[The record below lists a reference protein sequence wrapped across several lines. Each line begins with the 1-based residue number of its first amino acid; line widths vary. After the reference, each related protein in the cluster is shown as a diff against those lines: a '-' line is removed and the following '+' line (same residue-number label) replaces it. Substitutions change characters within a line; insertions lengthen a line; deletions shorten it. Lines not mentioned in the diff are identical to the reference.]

1 MGRAQPQL
9 DLMQSFFEKRT
20 TALDTSQPSIRHL
33 QDLIRHKT
41 PVAVQVP
48 GVGEIEGILHWQD
61 IHYLALKQDQNRPLT
76 LISRASAATIRA
88 LG

>member
-1 MGRAQPQL
+1 
-9 DLMQSFFEKRT
+9 MQSFEKRSS
-20 TALDTSQPSIRHL
+20 ALDTSQPSIRHL

-48 GVGEIEGILHWQD
+48 GLGELEGILHWQD
-61 IHYLALKQDQNRPLT
+61 IDSLALKQDENRPLT
-76 LISRASAATIRA
+76 LINRAAAATIRA

>member
-1 MGRAQPQL
+1 
-9 DLMQSFFEKRT
+9 MQSFFEKRT

-33 QDLIRHKT
+33 QDLIRQKT
-41 PVAVQVP
+41 PVAIQVL
-48 GVGEIEGILHWQD
+48 GVGELEGILHWQD

>member
-1 MGRAQPQL
+1 
-9 DLMQSFFEKRT
+9 MQSFFEKQNI
-20 TALDTSQPSIRHL
+20 ALDTSQPSIRHL

-41 PVAVQVP
+41 PVAVQVL

-61 IHYLALKQDQNRPLT
+61 IHYLALKQDQNRPIT

>member
-1 MGRAQPQL
+1 
-9 DLMQSFFEKRT
+9 MQSFFEKRT
-20 TALDTSQPSIRHL
+20 TALDTSQPSIRHM

-41 PVAVQVP
+41 PVAVQVL
-48 GVGEIEGILHWQD
+48 GVGELEGILHWQD

>member
-1 MGRAQPQL
+1 
-9 DLMQSFFEKRT
+9 MQSFFEKRT

-48 GVGEIEGILHWQD
+48 GVGELEGILHWQD

>member
-1 MGRAQPQL
+1 
-9 DLMQSFFEKRT
+9 MQSFFEKRA

-33 QDLIRHKT
+33 QDLIRQKT
-41 PVAVQVP
+41 PVAVQVL
-48 GVGEIEGILHWQD
+48 GVGELEGILHWQD
-61 IHYLALKQDQNRPLT
+61 IHYLALKQDANRPLT

>member
-1 MGRAQPQL
+1 
-9 DLMQSFFEKRT
+9 MQSFFEKRT

-41 PVAVQVP
+41 PVAVQVL
-48 GVGEIEGILHWQD
+48 GVGELEGILHWQD
-61 IHYLALKQDQNRPLT
+61 IDYLALKQDEKRPLT
-76 LISRASAATIRA
+76 LISRAAAATIRA

>member
-1 MGRAQPQL
+1 
-9 DLMQSFFEKRT
+9 MQSFFEKRT

>member
-1 MGRAQPQL
+1 
-9 DLMQSFFEKRT
+9 MQSFFEKRT

-48 GVGEIEGILHWQD
+48 GVGELEGILHWQD
-61 IHYLALKQDQNRPLT
+61 IHYHALKQDQNRPLT

>member
-1 MGRAQPQL
+1 
-9 DLMQSFFEKRT
+9 MQSFEKRSS
-20 TALDTSQPSIRHL
+20 ALDTSQPSIRHL

-41 PVAVQVP
+41 PVAVQVL
-48 GVGEIEGILHWQD
+48 GVGELEGILHWQD
-61 IHYLALKQDQNRPLT
+61 IHYLALKQDENRPLT

>member
-1 MGRAQPQL
+1 
-9 DLMQSFFEKRT
+9 MQSFFEKRT

-41 PVAVQVP
+41 PVAIQVS
-48 GVGEIEGILHWQD
+48 GVGELEGTLHWQD
-61 IHYLALKQDQNRPLT
+61 TLYLALRQEEGRPLT
-76 LISRASAATIRA
+76 LISRTAASTIRA

>member
-1 MGRAQPQL
+1 
-9 DLMQSFFEKRT
+9 MQSFFEKRT

-41 PVAVQVP
+41 PVAVQVL

>member
-1 MGRAQPQL
+1 
-9 DLMQSFFEKRT
+9 MQSFFEKRT

-41 PVAVQVP
+41 PVAVQVL
-48 GVGEIEGILHWQD
+48 GVGEFEAILDWQD
-61 IHYLALKQDQNRPLT
+61 IHYLALKQDENRPLT
-76 LISRASAATIRA
+76 LISRGSAATIRA

>member
-1 MGRAQPQL
+1 
-9 DLMQSFFEKRT
+9 MQSFFEKRT

-61 IHYLALKQDQNRPLT
+61 IHYLAIKQDQNRPLT

>member
-20 TALDTSQPSIRHL
+20 TALDTSQPSIRLL

-48 GVGEIEGILHWQD
+48 GVGELEGILHWQD

>member
-1 MGRAQPQL
+1 
-9 DLMQSFFEKRT
+9 MQSFFEKRS

-41 PVAVQVP
+41 PVAIQIM
-48 GVGEIEGILHWQD
+48 GVGELEGTLHWQD
-61 IHYLALKQDQNRPLT
+61 LHYLALRQADDRPLT
-76 LISRASAATIRA
+76 LIHRTAAATIRA

>member
-1 MGRAQPQL
+1 
-9 DLMQSFFEKRT
+9 MQSFFEKQA

-41 PVAVQVP
+41 PVAVQVL

>member
-1 MGRAQPQL
+1 
-9 DLMQSFFEKRT
+9 MQSFFEKRS

-48 GVGEIEGILHWQD
+48 GVGELEGILHWQD
-61 IHYLALKQDQNRPLT
+61 IDYLALKQDENRPLT
-76 LISRASAATIRA
+76 LINRAAAATIRA